1 MTTPDGGPL
10 PPRAVVDRTQS
21 WLAVALVAAAV
32 VLMAV
37 VSDAATVPPLG
48 LAQRPVVTTVI
59 TLSAVPDPRA
69 TGGPAPTRP
78 AAGGVMVKQERL
90 ARGPR
95 ANDTRSG
102 IGATTA
108 PDKGDKAARIASA
121 TTVTFW
127 PSGRDREPPTS
138 GFRLATGQ
146 GRHRLRAGR

>member
-1 MTTPDGGPL
+1 VTTPDGGPP

-48 LAQRPVVTTVI
+48 LDQRPIVTTAI

-90 ARGPR
+90 ARGPH
-95 ANDTRSG
+95 ANDARSG

-108 PDKGDKAARIASA
+108 PDKG
-121 TTVTFW
+121 T
-127 PSGRDREPPTS
+127 EPHGSPA
-138 GFRLATGQ
+138 L
-146 GRHRLRAGR
+146 LP